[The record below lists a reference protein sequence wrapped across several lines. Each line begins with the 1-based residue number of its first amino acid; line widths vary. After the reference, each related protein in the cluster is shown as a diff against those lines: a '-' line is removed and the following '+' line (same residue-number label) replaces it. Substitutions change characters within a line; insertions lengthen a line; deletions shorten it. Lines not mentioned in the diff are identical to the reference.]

1 MAGFAP
7 SQISSFNAGEEAFKN
22 QIVPGSK
29 IPQSGG
35 GGGGMGGN
43 VDSYFKAALGG
54 EGIDIATSSIDAVS
68 GILKGAKGGI
78 FEDCDI
84 FACADGS
91 LAIGKLLPPDYL
103 EVAKKSGLKIDYSPV
118 KETGA
123 NLGAMG
129 FSSAGQS
136 QGG

>member
-1 MAGFAP
+1 
-7 SQISSFNAGEEAFKN
+7 
-22 QIVPGSK
+22 
-29 IPQSGG
+29 
-35 GGGGMGGN
+35 MGGN

-54 EGIDIATSSIDAVS
+54 GGIDIATSSIDAIS

-78 FEDCDI
+78 FEDVDI
-84 FACADGS
+84 FSFADGS
-91 LAIGKLLPPDYL
+91 LAIGKLLPHDYL
-103 EVAKKSGLKIDYSPV
+103 EIKKSGLKIDFSPV

-123 NLGAMG
+123 VLGANLG